1 MKQTALQILQ
11 ILMTDLTFSWH
22 LCKSKVGVQLYFTDC
37 PNLDSDFDWSQVWTN
52 IREASRNPDH
62 QQIHFNYVH
71 RTYLTPRKLHCM
83 KLITDPLCSLCSMKA
98 SGTFLH
104 MMWNCPP
111 VSQFWSKVAAK
122 LSELV
127 SVTIPVTIPVLLLID
142 LSQVNITKLKKRTV
156 LAGLTAAKKL
166 IALRWKPP
174 HSLTIRHWALTF
186 LDVVFLELS
195 TARINGASE
204 PSINNWRAAADA
216 LKELIR

>member
-1 MKQTALQILQ
+1 
-11 ILMTDLTFSWH
+11 
-22 LCKSKVGVQLYFTDC
+22 
-37 PNLDSDFDWSQVWTN
+37 
-52 IREASRNPDH
+52 
-62 QQIHFNYVH
+62 
-71 RTYLTPRKLHCM
+71 M
-83 KLITDPLCSLCSMKA
+83 KLITDPSCSLCSLKV

-122 LSELV
+122 LSDLV

-142 LSQVNITKLKKRTV
+142 LSEINITKLKKRTV

-166 IALRWKPP
+166 VAVRWKPP
-174 HSLTIRHWALTF
+174 HSLTIRQWALTF
-186 LDVVFLELS
+186 LDVIYLELS

-204 PSINNWRAAADA
+204 ATINNWRSAADS